1 MKKIIIFMLLFVF
14 LSSLGVFAQDINDY
28 IELMRSDLKTE
39 RRAIITQNIQ
49 FTEEESVVFWP
60 IYKEYEFEFSKLG
73 DLEIA
78 LIKDY
83 ADNFEQM
90 TDEKAKDLM
99 NRAFKINE
107 DQIKLRK
114 KYYNKLVKV
123 MSPITAVKFVQL
135 DNQISMLL
143 DLQIAS
149 ELPLIQKG
157 TMQETPEKE

>member
-39 RRAIITQNIQ
+39 RRAIITQSMN
-49 FTEEESVVFWP
+49 FTEDESVAFWP
-60 IYKEYEFEFSKLG
+60 IYREYENEFAKLG
-73 DLEIA
+73 DQEIA

-83 ADNFEQM
+83 ADNFEKM

-135 DNQISMLL
+135 DNQISMLI

-157 TMQETPEKE
+157 TMPETPEKE

>member
-1 MKKIIIFMLLFVF
+1 MKKVIISVLLLIFFCSF
-14 LSSLGVFAQDINDY
+14 GIYAQDINDY
-28 IELMRSDLKTE
+28 IELMRADLKTE
-39 RRAIITQNIQ
+39 RRAIITQNMQ
-49 FTEEESVVFWP
+49 FSEEESAAFWP

-73 DLEIA
+73 DQEVA

-83 ADNFEQM
+83 ADNFEKM

-123 MSPITAVKFVQL
+123 MSPISAAKFVQL
-135 DNQISMLL
+135 DNQISMLV

-157 TMQETPEKE
+157 TMQETMEE